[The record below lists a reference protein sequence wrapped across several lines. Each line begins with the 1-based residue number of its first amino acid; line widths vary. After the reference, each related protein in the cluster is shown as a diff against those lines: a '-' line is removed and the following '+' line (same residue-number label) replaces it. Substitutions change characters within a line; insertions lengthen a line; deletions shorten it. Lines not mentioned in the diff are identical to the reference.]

1 MKHFKNVI
9 VVLKIIFSC
18 VVFTVFACAPQSE
31 KISFYSQIQQPGQ
44 VELAGW
50 ARLQGEIM
58 LYSSRFDLEE
68 ENRYPACISGVF
80 ENHNPENL
88 SIFDNQYVTLFGEV
102 IKYSSLSYE
111 NRPVLP
117 RRVLLNNVI
126 PNFCFGEY
134 VLLIYEIELN

>member
-1 MKHFKNVI
+1 
-9 VVLKIIFSC
+9 
-18 VVFTVFACAPQSE
+18 
-31 KISFYSQIQQPGQ
+31 
-44 VELAGW
+44 
-50 ARLQGEIM
+50 M

-68 ENRYPACISGVF
+68 ENRYPTCISGIF
-80 ENHNPENL
+80 EDYSPENL